1 MERENNPLNKGTI
14 FDGIALTLSKKTA
27 LKKDTPSPQQYESAW
42 IELQKIV
49 QDLQNE
55 SVSIDD
61 LTKQLAR
68 ANELILFCRE
78 RLRQTESEVNKL
90 L

>member
-1 MERENNPLNKGTI
+1 MP
-14 FDGIALTLSKKTA
+14 
-27 LKKDTPSPQQYESAW
+27 LKKDTTTPQPYETAW
-42 IELQKIV
+42 AELQKIV

-78 RLRQTESEVNKL
+78 RLRNTESEVNKL